1 MALPCFKNFP
11 VGSTSF
17 LRRPFKGSKENLMD
31 DLGHMKKLES
41 GVIYIYIHAYIPRHS
56 ISIWIFNYIYHMNQ
70 SNVGKYTIYIECL
83 GT

>member
-1 MALPCFKNFP
+1 VALPCFKNFP

-41 GVIYIYIHAYIPRHS
+41 WVIYIYIYMH
-56 ISIWIFNYIYHMNQ
+56 IYPDTQ
-70 SNVGKYTIYIECL
+70 LVYGYLITFTI
-83 GT
+83 